1 MNNKLQSMSASCPI
15 CIETINSKRTTVTC
29 PACDYYSCINCM
41 IQYFTESKASPQCMN
56 CHKPFNQEFLRNNIK
71 NSKLNEIFKS
81 QKEILFNEQQA
92 LFPHSQEYIKLL
104 NRENELK
111 KEIQSKQAM
120 IRKLKQDVYDIYT
133 QMVPI
138 ISAQRNY
145 KRRLAQQ
152 GTSISTDVSAEPKVY
167 LFPCIQN
174 TCKGFVEDKTYKCGL
189 CETLYCKSCHNEN
202 TENHECK
209 EEDILSVKM
218 IKKDSKPCP
227 QCSVSIHRISG
238 CADMFC
244 TSCYTTFNWVTLQI
258 NENGNSNPLYYR
270 WLREGAN
277 INFNPTINCNNVSL
291 ISVFHSNQYKQLSKT
306 NQKNVSNILNSLH
319 HTINTYYYFLQGGNR
334 NNSRQNFETTTLP
347 TRVKYLQNKIS
358 KESFK
363 TQLMKTYKLK
373 EYDDNIIQIRNVV
386 NTYFGDAKALITSAN
401 GFNYDDF
408 MSEYTRFTIYINNCV
423 TNLRKLFYEPNL
435 KYTIDFIKVP
445 TLCQ

>member
-1 MNNKLQSMSASCPI
+1 MSASCPI
-15 CIETINSKRTTVTC
+15 CIEPINSKRTTVTC
-29 PACDYYSCINCM
+29 PACNYYSCISCM

-92 LFPHSQEYIKLL
+92 LFPHSQEYMKLQ

-111 KEIQSKQAM
+111 KEMQSKYEI
-120 IRKLKQDVYDIYT
+120 IRQLKKEINDIYT
-133 QMVPI
+133 QMIPVL
-138 ISAQRNY
+138 SAQRNY
-145 KRRLAQQ
+145 RTRLAQQ
-152 GTSISTDVSAEPKVY
+152 GASISTNVYVQPKVY
-167 LFPCIQN
+167 LFPCIQHN
-174 TCKGFVEDKTYKCGL
+174 CKGFVEDKTYKCGL
-189 CETLYCKSCHNEN
+189 CETLYCKSCQNEN

-227 QCSVSIHRISG
+227 KCSISIHRISG

-244 TSCYTTFNWVTLQI
+244 TSCYTTFNWNTLQI

-277 INFNPTINCNNVSL
+277 LNFNPNMNCNNVPL
-291 ISVFHSNQYKQLSKT
+291 RVVFSSNQFKNLSKT
-306 NQKNVSNILNSLH
+306 NQKNLSNILNSLH
-319 HTINTYYYFLQGGNR
+319 HTINTYYYFLQGR
-334 NNSRQNFETTTLP
+334 NSPQNFETTTLS
-347 TRVKYLQNKIS
+347 TRIKYLQNKIS

-373 EYDDNIIQIRNVV
+373 EYDDNIIQIRNLV
-386 NTYFGDAKALITSAN
+386 NNYFGDAKTLITTSN
-401 GFNYDDF
+401 EFNFDDF
-408 MSEYTRFTIYINNCV
+408 VSEYTRFTIYINDCV
-423 TNLRKLFYEPNL
+423 TNLRKLFYEPNI
-435 KYTIDFIKVP
+435 KITIQFIKSVKIYDSNNDVI
-445 TLCQ
+445 LN